1 MRYETSTSS
10 MMGVNRLAYM
20 IKTLLHAGRIVDK
33 PFPHRVGWD
42 ELRVGTRYG
51 REHRGTTE

>member
-20 IKTLLHAGRIVDK
+20 MRTLLHAGRIVDK
-33 PFPHRVGWD
+33 PFPRPVA
-42 ELRVGTRYG
+42 
-51 REHRGTTE
+51 

>member
-20 IKTLLHAGRIVDK
+20 MQTLLHAGRMRDK
-33 PFPHRVGWD
+33 LFPGPVGWIGQAPGA
-42 ELRVGTRYG
+42 RPV
-51 REHRGTTE
+51 REGAP

>member
-20 IKTLLHAGRIVDK
+20 IQTLLHAGRIVDK
-33 PFPHRVGWD
+33 PFPIGSDGRAPGRRPV
-42 ELRVGTRYG
+42 G
-51 REHRGTTE
+51 REHRGITE